1 MRPKEMIQSLL
12 MVGWT
17 EIGIAQF
24 CGVSQATVNRNRHAL
39 YGNPRFNLVD
49 GLQELMENPTPINR
63 TRDGEVMTSQKNCP
77 TPDTVGNMALRDYFA
92 AKAMA
97 SLMLMSRDQD
107 LFLSDKDMA
116 EMSYEMADEMLKARK
131 ASK

>member
-24 CGVSQATVNRNRHAL
+24 CGVSQATVNRNRHAI
-39 YGNPRFNLVD
+39 YGNPRFNLVE

-63 TRDGEVMTSQKNCP
+63 TRDEEVMTTQKICS
-77 TPDTVGNMALRDYFA
+77 TPETVGNMPLRDYFA
-92 AKAMA
+92 AKAMQA
-97 SLMLMSRDQD
+97 LIEKYDESPVEISLE
-107 LFLSDKDMA
+107 A
-116 EMSYEMADEMLKARK
+116 YEFADAMLKARE